1 MPRDES
7 FDHVIRHAE
16 LEEKLEYVRQNP
28 VKRGSW
34 NIRIAISGCLI
45 RSITG

>member
-28 VKRGSW
+28 AKRRSW